1 MYFLQPYWCDYNKF
15 KVIGVLGGTVVRLD
29 WFIMQQKLIQPTQK
43 PAALLNTNHKP
54 SKNEDDSMT
63 NNIYY

>member
-1 MYFLQPYWCDYNKF
+1 MYFLQPYWCDYNNF
-15 KVIGVLGGTVVRLD
+15 KVIGVFGGTVVRLD

-43 PAALLNTNHKP
+43 PAALPNTNYKP

-63 NNIYY
+63 NNIYC